1 MKASITLAEP
11 GKRKTPLPSRVMAAA
26 FWLLVWQGAYWAVG
40 KDLILVS
47 PLTCLERLLALMVR
61 PDFWGIVAGSLGRIL
76 AGFFLGLV
84 LGILIAAATA
94 RWQFLYPLFSL
105 PMNIIRATPVA
116 SFAILA
122 LLFLS
127 GPGFSIFIAFLMVLP
142 LVWSNVHEGLTH
154 LDPQLLEM
162 ARVFR
167 LPRSAVLKQIIFPS
181 TLPYLLSAVR
191 VGLGFCWKAGVA
203 GEVIAIPANAIG
215 TQLYNAKVYL
225 ETGDLF
231 AWTAVIILLSMALE
245 RCAVWLL
252 DRGAKRL
259 HLQKEGK
266 GC

>member
-1 MKASITLAEP
+1 
-11 GKRKTPLPSRVMAAA
+11 
-26 FWLLVWQGAYWAVG
+26 
-40 KDLILVS
+40 
-47 PLTCLERLLALMVR
+47 
-61 PDFWGIVAGSLGRIL
+61 
-76 AGFFLGLV
+76 
-84 LGILIAAATA
+84 
-94 RWQFLYPLFSL
+94 
-105 PMNIIRATPVA
+105 MNIIRATPVA

-167 LPRSAVLKQIIFPS
+167 LPRSAILKQIIFPS

-215 TQLYNAKVYL
+215 TQLYNAKIYL

-245 RCAVWLL
+245 QCAVWLL
-252 DRGAKRL
+252 DRERSGSIYRRREKGAEAAKCFLLLSEYAGTPTVVPEPGLRGQDCHYGTL
-259 HLQKEGK
+259 RQRKNHPSPPDGRAVYSPGGNGGRGPRPRGWRWFFRKT
-266 GC
+266 GCCHG

>member
-1 MKASITLAEP
+1 M
-11 GKRKTPLPSRVMAAA
+11 
-26 FWLLVWQGAYWAVG
+26 WQGAYWAVG

-61 PDFWGIVAGSLGRIL
+61 PDFWGVAGSLGRIL

-142 LVWSNVHEGLTH
+142 LVWSNV
-154 LDPQLLEM
+154 P
-162 ARVFR
+162 
-167 LPRSAVLKQIIFPS
+167 
-181 TLPYLLSAVR
+181 
-191 VGLGFCWKAGVA
+191 
-203 GEVIAIPANAIG
+203 
-215 TQLYNAKVYL
+215 
-225 ETGDLF
+225 
-231 AWTAVIILLSMALE
+231 
-245 RCAVWLL
+245 
-252 DRGAKRL
+252 
-259 HLQKEGK
+259 
-266 GC
+266 

>member
-1 MKASITLAEP
+1 M
-11 GKRKTPLPSRVMAAA
+11 
-26 FWLLVWQGAYWAVG
+26 G

-76 AGFFLGLV
+76 AGFFWGWYWGSSLPPLQHGM
-84 LGILIAAATA
+84 
-94 RWQFLYPLFSL
+94 QFLYPLFSL

-191 VGLGFCWKAGVA
+191 WGWASVGKPEWRERSSPFLPTPLAPNFITPRYIWKPEICSPG
-203 GEVIAIPANAIG
+203 
-215 TQLYNAKVYL
+215 Q
-225 ETGDLF
+225 
-231 AWTAVIILLSMALE
+231 
-245 RCAVWLL
+245 R
-252 DRGAKRL
+252 
-259 HLQKEGK
+259 
-266 GC
+266 